1 VPLNAKQ
8 HLFCLL
14 LPVLVAVAAPA
25 AIMLQLAMLEGR
37 RAQLQLQHLQRSSFF
52 YEHVCITSKKK
63 RTCVQQK
70 KKR

>member
-25 AIMLQLAMLEGR
+25 AIVLQ
-37 RAQLQLQHLQRSSFF
+37 Q
-52 YEHVCITSKKK
+52 
-63 RTCVQQK
+63 
-70 KKR
+70 